1 MNEYDIHLPS
11 GRILFA
17 LKALKEFE
25 STAGCSVDMKRFH
38 KYEADTC
45 FVCLGAAAALKHYDI
60 IENDYRAID
69 DIADLAAIAGV
80 EKLEVAYFERSLDSA
95 RVGWIASMFD
105 WMNLPPRE
113 GHKFDRDITDY
124 HEDREEFYAD
134 MYQLAEDLKAGGY

>member
-25 STAGCSVDMKRFH
+25 AKPGCVVDMKRFH

-60 IENDYRAID
+60 IENDYKAIN
-69 DIADLAAIAGV
+69 DIADIAAKAGV
-80 EKLEVAYFERSLDSA
+80 EKLEVGRFERSLNSA
-95 RVGWIASMFD
+95 RVGCIGLMFHD
-105 WMNLPPRE
+105 MDLPMEE
-113 GHKFDRDITDY
+113 GRKYNRDIIDY
-124 HEDREEFYAD
+124 HEDREAFYAD
-134 MYQLAEDLKAGGY
+134 MHALAEDLKAGGY